1 MAIDHKT
8 TVGMVVNSIG
18 KDLEIYNLFD
28 YRLVVEF
35 NNGQLRILDQDEL
48 IGEIVDKYE
57 VKYEDKTAE

>member
-35 NNGQLRILDQDEL
+35 NNGQLRILDQD
-48 IGEIVDKYE
+48 
-57 VKYEDKTAE
+57 

>member
-35 NNGQLRILDQDEL
+35 NNGQLRILDQDQL
-48 IGEIVDKYE
+48 VGEIVDKYE
-57 VKYEDKTAE
+57 IKYDDKTA